1 MAVRGSKQALQ
12 HLYHIQG
19 LASFGGGLGRAS
31 QACYSISTAGGI
43 HPAETVEAEPV
54 ENQSTD
60 RTKVLVLGGNGY
72 VGSHVCKEALGKG
85 IPVMSLSRS
94 GRPGIHEPWADNVTW
109 VRGDLFEPAKWE
121 NELDDVSAVI
131 SCVGGF
137 GSNDQMRKINGKANI
152 EAINAA
158 AESGVKRFVYISAH
172 NFGLP
177 SFVMRGYYE
186 GKRSAE
192 DELLRK
198 FPYSGVILRP
208 GFIHGVRQVGSVK
221 LPLNIIGAPLEML
234 LKHTKSVSRVPV
246 LGNLLLPPVKATTV
260 AKAAVRA
267 ATENAVP
274 PGVMDVWGIMRLGD
288 H

>member
-1 MAVRGSKQALQ
+1 MAARGSKQALQ

-19 LASFGGGLGRAS
+19 LANFGGGLGRAS
-31 QACYSISTAGGI
+31 QACYSVSTAGGI
-43 HPAETVEAEPV
+43 RPAETVEAEPV

-85 IPVMSLSRS
+85 FPVMSLSRS
-94 GRPGIHEPWADNVTW
+94 GRPGVHEPWADSVTW

-234 LKHTKSVSRVPV
+234 FKHTKSVSRVPV